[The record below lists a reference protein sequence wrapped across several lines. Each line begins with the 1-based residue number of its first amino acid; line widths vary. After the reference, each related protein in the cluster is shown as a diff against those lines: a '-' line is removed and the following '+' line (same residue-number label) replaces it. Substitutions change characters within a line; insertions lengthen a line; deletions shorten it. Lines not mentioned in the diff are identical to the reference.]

1 MAWSDMIWMLM
12 TCMVNIQESI
22 TINHDWSNI
31 EPIFRNGGSRESPG
45 DFRKKRCH
53 TLDVFLATSLLGT
66 IKALGT
72 SATLLLCY
80 CYCYWSRFLPRT
92 KAISWV
98 SWPISGT
105 SGTSEP
111 FWTAVVTAVSK
122 MKIEEVKS
130 SVKTQRIS
138 AHSHVKGLG
147 LNEVHTSQFGFSG

>member
-31 EPIFRNGGSRESPG
+31 EPIFRNGGSRGSPG

-92 KAISWV
+92 KAISW
-98 SWPISGT
+98 PISGT

-111 FWTAVVTAVSK
+111 FWAAVVTVWHQSARWRSRRSSRPSK
-122 MKIEEVKS
+122 
-130 SVKTQRIS
+130 
-138 AHSHVKGLG
+138 HSGYPLI
-147 LNEVHTSQFGFSG
+147 HTWKDLDSMRYISQFGVSG